1 MGLGRL
7 VRPNKSYFADFEAIL
22 RDPNLNHVYFDIS
35 WDEVA
40 KYLVATPEATQIMAD
55 LMRRYPNRFLFG
67 TDSAAPRDESQ
78 YSKVFSLYEPLWQSL
93 DAETSR
99 KVRLQNY
106 ERIFDEARR
115 KVRSWESVH
124 VLVPGSEFN

>member
-7 VRPNKSYFADFEAIL
+7 VAPPRDYLAQIEAML
-22 RDPNLNHVYFDIS
+22 RDPGFHNVYVDIS

-40 KYLVATPEATQIMAD
+40 KYFVANPEATRLLAETMQ
-55 LMRRYPNRFLFG
+55 RYPDRFLFG
-67 TDSAAPRDESQ
+67 SDSAAPVDQSK
-78 YSKVFSLYEPLWQSL
+78 YLKVFYQYEPLWNAL

-99 KVRLQNY
+99 KVRLGNY

-124 VLVPGSEFN
+124 VAELHACP

>member
-1 MGLGRL
+1 
-7 VRPNKSYFADFEAIL
+7 L
-22 RDPNLNHVYFDIS
+22 RDPDFSHVYVDVS

-40 KYLVATPEATQIMAD
+40 KYFVTSPEATKGLAD
-55 LMRRYPNRFLFG
+55 LMQRYPDRFLFG
-67 TDSAAPRDESQ
+67 SDSSAPSDRSK
-78 YSKVFSLYEPLWQSL
+78 YLKVFNQYEPLWKSL

-115 KVRSWESVH
+115 KVRSWESAH
-124 VLVPGSEFN
+124 VPG

>member
-1 MGLGRL
+1 N
-7 VRPNKSYFADFEAIL
+7 PNF
-22 RDPNLNHVYFDIS
+22 NHVYFDIS

-40 KYLVATPEATQIMAD
+40 KYFVASPDATQTMAD
-55 LMRRYPNRFLFG
+55 LMRRYPDRFLFG
-67 TDSAAPRDESQ
+67 TDSAAPKDESQ

-93 DAETSR
+93 DAQTSR

-115 KVRSWESVH
+115 KVRIWERAH
-124 VLVPGSEFN
+124 VPVPGSN